1 MTSNITILRFTGAE
15 VERHIPDVARLRIE
29 VFCEFPYLYDGDM
42 QYEAGYLRTYSAS
55 KDSVV
60 VLAFDG
66 ERIVGA
72 STAVPL
78 RHETDE
84 AKRPFVIKDIRVE
97 GLQRIS
103 AGTVFNY
110 LPVKV
115 GDTLTGKKSQDAV
128 RALFKTGFFRDVR
141 LERDR
146 DVLIVSVVE
155 RPSIAGI
162 KIAGTKEMSEEDL
175 KKGLKEVGLAEG
187 RVFNKSLLDRVEQ
200 ELRQQY
206 FGRGYYAVSIQP
218 TVTPLERNRVDINIQ
233 VTEGKVAR
241 IREINFVGNRLFA
254 DKKLLKLFNLGP
266 KPWYALFSSRDKYS
280 KQQLAGDLERLRN
293 FYQDRGFLEFNIDST
308 QVSITPDKEKI
319 YITINITEGRK
330 YTVTGYKL
338 AGTFVIPESELDAL
352 IGIRPGSVF
361 SRKEVTET
369 SKKMSDRLAN
379 DGYAFANVNA
389 IPEVNKEKSEV
400 FFTFFVDPGRR
411 IYVRRINFAGN
422 VATRDEVL
430 RREMRQHEGA
440 WYNAA
445 KIQRSR
451 VRLQRLGFFDD
462 VNVETPAVPGVAD
475 QADVNVNVKERPT
488 GNLMLGVGYS
498 DTNGLLLN
506 ASITQSNLFGTG
518 KELGVS
524 FDNSRSANNFNI
536 RYVNPYYTED
546 GVSRGFNIF
555 ASTFNA
561 ALANTAAYSVD
572 SQGAGVFFGIPLSE
586 DNKVDVGADAEKIDL
601 STNTSSAQ
609 VAQDFVAKHGSSNTV
624 LKTTLGWSRDTLDSL
639 LLPTSGSLQ
648 RLTAEVAV
656 PGTDIEYYKL
666 TYLAG
671 RYWSLSEA
679 FTFKMKG
686 EFGYGNGY
694 GDTDGLPFYKN
705 FYAGGSS
712 TVRGFKSRSLG
723 PRDSLPPNDPIG
735 GNRRILVNAELLFP
749 LPGSSSDNKSMRL
762 SLFADGGMVYGPG
775 EKVELGQ
782 LRYSAGL
789 AFNWFSP
796 VGPLS
801 FSYAIPLNDKPGD
814 DTEVFQFTLGVPL
827 R

>member
-1 MTSNITILRFTGAE
+1 MKRFFAAFFLGF
-15 VERHIPDVARLRIE
+15 V
-29 VFCEFPYLYDGDM
+29 CM
-42 QYEAGYLRTYSAS
+42 SAS
-55 KDSVV
+55 Q
-60 VLAFDG
+60 A
-66 ERIVGA
+66 A
-72 STAVPL
+72 
-78 RHETDE
+78 ET
-84 AKRPFVIKDIRVE
+84 FVIKDIRVE

-110 LPVKV
+110 LPVKI
-115 GDTLTGKKSQDAV
+115 GDSLTDKKSQDAV
-128 RALFKTGFFRDVR
+128 RALFKTGFFRDVH

-146 DVLIVSVVE
+146 DVLIVNVVE

-206 FGRGYYAVSIQP
+206 FSRGYYAVSIQP
-218 TVTPLERNRVDINIQ
+218 TVTPLERNRVDINIE
-233 VTEGKVAR
+233 VAEGEVAR
-241 IREINFVGNRLFA
+241 IREIIVVGNLLFP
-254 DKKLLKLFNLGP
+254 DKKLLKLFTLGP

-280 KQQLAGDLERLRN
+280 KQKLAGDLERLRN
-293 FYQDRGFLEFNIDST
+293 FYQDQGFLEFNIDST
-308 QVSITPDKEKI
+308 QVAITPDKEKI
-319 YITINITEGRK
+319 YITVNITEGKK
-330 YTVTGYKL
+330 YTVTGHKL
-338 AGTFVIPESELDAL
+338 AGTFVIPENEL
-352 IGIRPGSVF
+352 IGLIDIKPGSVF

-369 SKKMSDRLAN
+369 TKKMSDRLAN

-389 IPEVNKEKSEV
+389 IPDVSKEKSEV

-411 IYVRRINFAGN
+411 IYVRRVNFAGN

-430 RREMRQHEGA
+430 RREMRQLEGG

-462 VNVETPAVPGVAD
+462 VNVETPTVAGVAD
-475 QADVNVNVKERPT
+475 QVDVNVNVKERPT
-488 GNLMLGVGYS
+488 GNLLLGVGYS
-498 DTNGLLLN
+498 DNGGLLLN
-506 ASITQSNLFGTG
+506 ASVTQSNLFGTG

-524 FDNSRSANNFNI
+524 FDNSSFAKNLNV
-536 RYVNPYYTED
+536 RYVNPYYTKD
-546 GVSRGFNIF
+546 GISRGFNIF
-555 ASTFNA
+555 SSTIDASR
-561 ALANTAAYSVD
+561 ANTAAYNVV

-586 DNKVDVGADAEKIDL
+586 DNKVDVGADVEKIDL
-601 STNTSSAQ
+601 RINSSSAQ
-609 VAQDFVAKHGSSNTV
+609 IAQDFVAKYGSSNTV
-624 LKTTLGWSRDTLDSL
+624 LKTTLGWSHDTLDSL

-648 RLTAEVAV
+648 KLSAEIAI

-671 RYWSLSEA
+671 RYWPISDS

-686 EFGYGNGY
+686 ELGYGNGY
-694 GDTDGLPFYKN
+694 GDTSTLPFYKN

-712 TVRGFKSRSLG
+712 TVRGYRSRSLG
-723 PRDSLPPNDPIG
+723 PKDTLPPNDPIG
-735 GNRRILVNAELLFP
+735 GNRRVLVNAELLFP
-749 LPGSSSDNKSMRL
+749 LPGSSTDNKSMRL
-762 SLFADGGMVYGPG
+762 SLFTDGGMVYGPG
-775 EKVELGQ
+775 EKLEFGQ

-814 DTEVFQFTLGVPL
+814 RKESFQFTLGVPL

>member
-1 MTSNITILRFTGAE
+1 MKRFLAAFLFGLLG
-15 VERHIPDVARLRIE
+15 I
-29 VFCEFPYLYDGDM
+29 
-42 QYEAGYLRTYSAS
+42 SAS
-55 KDSVV
+55 QAMDS
-60 VLAFDG
+60 
-66 ERIVGA
+66 
-72 STAVPL
+72 
-78 RHETDE
+78 
-84 AKRPFVIKDIRVE
+84 FVIKDIRVE

-110 LPVKV
+110 LPVKI
-115 GDTLTGKKSQDAV
+115 GDTLTEKKSQEALRV
-128 RALFKTGFFRDVR
+128 LFKTGFFRDVH

-146 DVLIVSVVE
+146 DVLIVNVVE

-206 FGRGYYAVSIQP
+206 FSRGYYAVSILP

-233 VTEGKVAR
+233 VAEGKVAR
-241 IREINFVGNRLFA
+241 IREINLVGNQLFS
-254 DKKLLKLFNLGP
+254 DKTLLNLFSLGP
-266 KPWYALFSSRDKYS
+266 KPWYAPFSSRDKYS
-280 KQQLAGDLERLRN
+280 KQKLAGDLERLRN
-293 FYQDRGFLEFNIDST
+293 FYQDQGFLEFNIDST
-308 QVSITPDKEKI
+308 QVFITPDKEKI
-319 YITINITEGRK
+319 YITVNFTEGKK

-338 AGTFVIPESELDAL
+338 AGTFVVPETELKNL
-352 IGIRPGSVF
+352 ITMKPGGVF

-369 SKKMSDRLAN
+369 TKKMSDRLAN
-379 DGYAFANVNA
+379 DGYAFANINA
-389 IPEVNKEKSEV
+389 IPEVDKDKSEV

-411 IYVRRINFAGN
+411 IYVRRVNFAGN

-430 RREMRQHEGA
+430 RREMRQLEGG
-440 WYNAA
+440 WYNAE

-451 VRLQRLGFFDD
+451 VRLQRLGFFED
-462 VNVETPAVPGVAD
+462 VNVETPTVPGVAD
-475 QADVNVNVKERPT
+475 QVDVNVNVKERPT

-498 DTNGLLLN
+498 DTDGLLLN
-506 ASITQSNLFGTG
+506 ASITQSNLFGSG
-518 KELGVS
+518 KELTLS
-524 FDNSRSANNFNI
+524 FDNSASTTNFNI
-536 RYVNPYYTED
+536 RYVNPYYTKN

-555 ASTFNA
+555 SSSIDA
-561 ALANTAAYSVD
+561 ALANTAAYTAD
-572 SQGAGVFFGIPLSE
+572 TQGVGVFFGIPLSE
-586 DNKVDVGADAEKIDL
+586 DNNINIGGDVERIDL
-601 STNTSSAQ
+601 HTTTTSAQ
-609 VAQDFVAKHGSSNTV
+609 VAQDFVAKYGPSNTI
-624 LKTTLGWSRDTLDSL
+624 LKTTLGWSHDTLDSL

-648 RLTAEVAV
+648 RLSAEIAV

-671 RYWSLSEA
+671 RYWPLSEK

-686 EFGYGNGY
+686 ELGYGQGYGN
-694 GDTDGLPFYKN
+694 TDELPFYKN

-712 TVRGFKSRSLG
+712 TVRGFSSRSLG
-723 PRDSLPPNDPIG
+723 PKDTLPPYDPIG
-735 GNRRILVNAELLFP
+735 GDRRVLLNAELLFP

-762 SLFADGGMVYGPG
+762 SLFSDGGMVYGPG

-814 DTEVFQFTLGVPL
+814 RTESFQFTLGVPL